1 MNCTVIS
8 FAKIW
13 LSTRKVV
20 AVGALSTAS
29 IAGIAAAQGVDSFDI
44 PDNIQILGQM
54 DPNMRTATARVN
66 GNIITGT
73 DVDHRVALITSANEQ
88 ELSAE
93 EMQTLR
99 LQVLRNLVDET
110 LQVQEAAAQ
119 EMEVT
124 TEDVDQAYKRFAS
137 ERFPN
142 GEEDMAKFL
151 ASIGSSPGTLKRQIQ
166 GEIAWDRL
174 LRRNVVPF
182 VNVSSDE
189 VGELYDR
196 LQQSMGS
203 TEYRIGEIYLPA
215 TPTTQETVLANGQQ
229 IMEQLRNGGSFVA
242 YARQFSKAS
251 TAATGGDLG
260 WIRLPQLQNQTLEEA
275 AAQMVPGQ
283 IVGPLEIPGGY
294 SLLLLIDKRQ
304 VGMADPRDAMLSL
317 KQISFGFP
325 QGTSEAKARSLA
337 NDFANAVANM
347 NGCGDANEKAAA
359 IGATTVDNDQ
369 IAVRALPEA
378 LQATLLQLNVG
389 QATPPFGDLS
399 EGVRVLMLCGR
410 DDPQTQAGPSRDQLM
425 SQLEDERINRRAQR
439 YLRDLRRD
447 AVIEYN

>member
-1 MNCTVIS
+1 MIYNVSS
-8 FAKIW
+8 FAKTW
-13 LSTRKVV
+13 FGTR
-20 AVGALSTAS
+20 AFLALGALSGLSLT
-29 IAGIAAAQGVDSFDI
+29 GAALAQGNDVFDI
-44 PDNIQILGQM
+44 PENIQILGQM

-73 DVDHRVALITSANEQ
+73 DVDHRVALITSANDQ
-88 ELSAE
+88 ALSPE
-93 EMQTLR
+93 EMQTMR
-99 LQVLRNLVDET
+99 LQVLRNLIDET

-124 TEDVDQAYKRFAS
+124 PEEVDEAYARFAA

-151 ASIGSSPGTLKRQIQ
+151 ASINSSPGTLKRQIQ
-166 GEIAWDRL
+166 GEMAWERL

-182 VNVSSDE
+182 VNVSTDE

-196 LQQSMGS
+196 LQGTMGS

-215 TPTTQETVLANGQQ
+215 TDTTRETVFANGEQ

-260 WIRLPQLQNQTLEEA
+260 WIRLPQLQNQLLEEA
-275 AAQMVPGQ
+275 ASQMVPGQ
-283 IVGPLEIPGGY
+283 IAGPLEIPGGF
-294 SLLLLIDKRQ
+294 SILLLIDKRQ
-304 VGMADPRDAMLSL
+304 VGMADPRDALLSL
-317 KQISFGFP
+317 KQISLGFP
-325 QGTSEAKARSLA
+325 QGTSEARARDMASQ
-337 NDFANAVANM
+337 FAAAVADM
-347 NGCGDANEKAAA
+347 NGCGDANAKAAA

-369 IAVRALPEA
+369 VSVRALPEA
-378 LQATLLQLNVG
+378 LQASILQLNVG
-389 QATPPFGDLS
+389 QATPPFGDLT

-410 DDPQTQAGPSRDQLM
+410 DDPQAVAGPTRDQLM
-425 SQLEDERINRRAQR
+425 SRLEEERINRRAQR